1 MKWQGLTP
9 AIQETTANMT
19 RKVIRRASGFIALAL
34 LAAAHWAGAQ
44 GMDHARALQ
53 SLSDKLHQ
61 RYPHLEGQVVAVR
74 GGDLYLSIGEKEKAT
89 KGVKLVVLRKGAP
102 FRHPVTGAVLGTLEE
117 EVGEAEVVEVQ
128 PRFSVARM
136 VRLTPG
142 RDLVPR
148 VNDVVRLSSAKI
160 RLAVLPFINQTRE
173 SLGMDVLTRELAR
186 LLLAQ
191 GRFDVYDVDQL
202 QVWMLENGLAAGEVL
217 KGDNAIK
224 LRNQVR
230 SDLAVESSV
239 RDVRGKKVIT
249 SRLLSLTTQQEIFQ
263 AVAIA
268 DELPFEQR
276 APREQALRRGGPAA
290 SAVGLASNPSFIL
303 NREGMPGAQGRVTN
317 FTFDGHQFRG
327 VAVGDLDG
335 DGKNEVVIITRT
347 EVLVF
352 QFAENRMREVAR
364 FSDGRTNDYRWV
376 DVADMNGN
384 GKAEI
389 YIANYRFGGLFS
401 LVLEMRGK
409 EFVKLTDNESVFFR
423 LLRIRRPERGA
434 KIPDADAFLVLGQA
448 QGLEEPFAGPIQRY
462 RWSGNR
468 LVAAAP
474 YILPPKLTIL
484 GFGLWDLDKDGT
496 LDVIEMGNDDKVRVF
511 SRRGEERFVSG
522 GRYGGPVHTFYTKDV
537 VGTQENLGGRSPD
550 ILIRSR
556 VLVADVDGDGTD
568 EVLVIVNEYSATRLV
583 PGLGVSGGQIASLV
597 WDGSGLSEVWRTSKV
612 GKGIADFA
620 FADADNDGLDDLVVI
635 TTDSGPLPEN
645 KSTLYIYKTKG

>member
-1 MKWQGLTP
+1 
-9 AIQETTANMT
+9 MT
-19 RKVIRRASGFIALAL
+19 RQALRWGSVFIALAL

-44 GMDHARALQ
+44 GMDHGRALQ
-53 SLSDKLHQ
+53 AISDKLHE
-61 RYPHLEGQVVAVR
+61 RYPHLEGQVVAVK
-74 GGDLYLSIGEKEKAT
+74 GGDLYLSIGENEKAT
-89 KGVKLVVLRKGAP
+89 KGIKLVVLRKGAP

-128 PRFSVARM
+128 PRFSIARM

-142 RDLVPR
+142 RDLAPR
-148 VNDVVRLSSAKI
+148 VNDIVRLSSAKI
-160 RLAVLPFINQTRE
+160 RLAVLPFINQTKE

-186 LLLAQ
+186 LLLAK

-202 QVWMLENGLAAGEVL
+202 QVWMLEQGLTADEAL
-217 KGDNAIK
+217 KGENAIK

-249 SRLLSLTTQQEIFQ
+249 SRLISLTTRQEIFQ
-263 AVAIA
+263 SVAIA

-276 APREQALRRGGPAA
+276 APREQALRRGGAGAP
-290 SAVGLASNPSFIL
+290 AVGLASNPNFIL
-303 NREGMPGAQGRVTN
+303 NREGVPGAQGRVTN
-317 FTFDGHQFRG
+317 FEFDGNRFRG

-335 DGKNEVVIITRT
+335 DGKNEVVLITQT
-347 EVLVF
+347 QVLVF

-364 FSDGRTNDYRWV
+364 FDDGRSNDYRWV
-376 DVADMNGN
+376 DVADINGN

-409 EFVKLTDNESVFFR
+409 EFAKLADNEGTFLR

-434 KIPDADAFLVLGQA
+434 KIPDADAFLLLGQV
-448 QGLEEPFAGPIQRY
+448 QGLDTPFAGPIQRY

-468 LVAAAP
+468 LAVAAP
-474 YILPPKLTIL
+474 YVLPPQITIL
-484 GFGLWDLDKDGT
+484 GFGLWDVDKDGT
-496 LDVIEMGNDDKVRVF
+496 LDVIEVGNDDKVRVF
-511 SRRGEERFVSG
+511 SRRGEQRFVSG
-522 GRYGGPVHTFYTKDV
+522 GRYGGPVHTFYSAMDATSS
-537 VGTQENLGGRSPD
+537 QEFVGGRLPD
-550 ILIRSR
+550 LPIRSR

-597 WDGSGLSEVWRTSKV
+597 WDGSGLSEVWRASKV

-635 TTDSGPLPEN
+635 TTDSGPMPEN